1 MVRLEVGAPPPVPKL
16 TEPPKPMPIPD
27 LQPWEDLQ
35 RIIALTKLQLELQ
48 GAAK

>member
-1 MVRLEVGAPPPVPKL
+1 
-16 TEPPKPMPIPD
+16 MPIPD